1 MSKTFNYRCGSEGK
15 VLHLLAS
22 FLFVLQAGCLIP
34 GAFSSAAANEVNAMS
49 RAALCEVPEDRILYS
64 SVSEVLRCKF
74 EIQRFL

>member
-1 MSKTFNYRCGSEGK
+1 MSRILNYTCGSEGK

-22 FLFVLQAGCLIP
+22 FLFVLQAGCLIS
-34 GAFSSAAANEVNAMS
+34 GTFSSATADEVNAMS
-49 RAALCEVPEDRILYS
+49 RAALCELPEDRILYS